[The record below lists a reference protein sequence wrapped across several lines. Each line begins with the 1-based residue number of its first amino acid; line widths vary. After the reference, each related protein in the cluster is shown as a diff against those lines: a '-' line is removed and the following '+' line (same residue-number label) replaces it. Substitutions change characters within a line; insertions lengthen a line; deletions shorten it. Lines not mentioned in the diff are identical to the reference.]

1 MSLSAGA
8 RLGPYEILEPL
19 GKGGMG
25 EVFKAKDTRLDRFVA
40 VKILPPEW
48 AQDTAMIE
56 RFDREGKAIASLNH
70 PNICALH
77 DLGRDAGV
85 SYLVMEYL
93 QGETLAAR
101 ISRGPLDLDDALDVA
116 VPIADALD
124 QAHRRGV
131 IHRDLK
137 PGNIMLTKT
146 GPKLLDFGLA
156 RTPATPGKKSSGS
169 GESGT
174 VAAVPTTPL
183 TVPGLLVGTLQY
195 MAPEQ
200 LDGLEADAR
209 TDIFAFGTV
218 LHEMITGKRAFEGKS
233 QILLISAIA
242 TNDPPPLTTAQP
254 ATPPALEHVVKT
266 CLAKNPD
273 DRWQTARDL
282 LAELKWIAGGGAA
295 ATAIMPATRR
305 SGRRSRWLLPAVA
318 TLAIG
323 VAAGLAVPAYSY
335 FQGPPPPQELRYRLW
350 PNPFLPRAQQTGFFS
365 ISADGSTVVF
375 GGDQDLT
382 PDVQGLYIGRIGDT
396 TYRRLPGADQSS
408 QPFWSPN
415 ATELAFLQGGRL
427 MKLSV
432 AGGQLQEIA
441 RVKNMLGGT
450 WSADGTILLGAPD
463 GIYRVSAEGG
473 KPELLIKKSDAESG
487 MYWPHFLPD
496 GRRFLYLSWSMEEK
510 DRAIMLGSLD
520 GAAPVKV
527 MPGASSA
534 GYTAAGLLVFQRD
547 DAVFARPFDVN
558 ALTLSGDPVRLAGGV
573 SISAANGLSGFSVS
587 RNGVLIYNEAGS
599 NPGGSDQQSRRW
611 QPMWIDGTAQ
621 ARAVGSVQV
630 YRGAEVSPDG
640 TRIAMHRHDGDGGD
654 IYVTEPSGTET
665 RLTYEP
671 ARDNSSPIWSPDGQH
686 VVFGANKDGKWG
698 LYRRLSDGRG
708 TEELLYESTRVVTP
722 MSWSKDG
729 LRIVFGVSDDSTNGD
744 LWVLTLESSS
754 GPVSKSVKPEA
765 FASTPAN
772 ETHGQI
778 SPDGR
783 WLAFASDETTAGT
796 YEIYVRPF
804 PGGAGRWQ
812 VSTTGGDWPRWVREG
827 QRLLFLSNVPENQT
841 AAPATLQS
849 VAYIVKGD
857 TFIPDPPVDVVS
869 PMRAL
874 NLTHRGGD
882 FPTYA
887 VGVKGA
893 LLIFSWVNTTPTV
906 ATPVGGPA
914 LAPTQ
919 TTPPDQEFGLTVLRH
934 WEHAAKTRKR

>member
-1 MSLSAGA
+1 MSLQAGA

-25 EVFKAKDTRLDRFVA
+25 EVFKAKDTRLDRLVA

-85 SYLVMEYL
+85 SFLVMEYL
-93 QGETLAAR
+93 QGESLAAR
-101 ISRGPLDLDDALDVA
+101 IARGPLDLDEALDVA
-116 VPIADALD
+116 VPIVDALD

-137 PGNIMLTKT
+137 PGNIMLTRT

-156 RTPATPGKKSSGS
+156 RTPALPGKKTSGS

-183 TVPGLLVGTLQY
+183 TVPGLLIGTLQY

-209 TDIFAFGTV
+209 TDIFSFGTV

-242 TNDPPPLTTAQP
+242 TNDPPLLTSVQP

-266 CLAKNPD
+266 CLAKDPE

-295 ATAIMPATRR
+295 ATAIMPARR
-305 SGRRSRWLLPAVA
+305 KPDRRLRWLLPAAAAVVVG
-318 TLAIG
+318 LA
-323 VAAGLAVPAYSY
+323 AWLAVPAYSY
-335 FQGPPPPQELRYRLW
+335 FQGPVPQQEVRYRLW
-350 PNPFLPRAQQTGFFS
+350 TTPVQPRTQQTGHFS
-365 ISADGSTVVF
+365 VSADGRAVVF
-375 GGDQDLT
+375 RGDQNQVGDT
-382 PDVQGLYIGRIGDT
+382 PGLYVGQVGDV
-396 TYRRLPGADQSS
+396 TYRRLTGTDSPA

-415 ATELAFLQGGRL
+415 ATELAFLQGDRL
-427 MKLSV
+427 LKISES
-432 AGGQLQEIA
+432 GGQPQEIA
-441 RVKNMLGGT
+441 RVRSMFGGT
-450 WSADGTILLGAPD
+450 WNANGNILLGSSD

-473 KPELLIKKSDAESG
+473 TPELLIKKAAAEAG
-487 MYWPHFLPD
+487 LHWPHFLSD
-496 GRRFLYLSWSMEEK
+496 GRRFLYVSWATEEK

-520 GAAPVKV
+520 GGEPAKVLAA
-527 MPGASSA
+527 ASSA
-534 GYTAAGLLVFQRD
+534 GYTDAGLLVFQRA
-547 DAVFARPFDVN
+547 DALFARPFDVDSV
-558 ALTLSGDPVRLAGGV
+558 TLSGEPVRLASGV
-573 SISAANGLSGFSVS
+573 WMSASNGLGGFSVS
-587 RNGVLIYNEAGS
+587 RNGVLMYHQTGLS
-599 NPGGSDQQSRRW
+599 SGSDQETRRW
-611 QPMWIDGTAQ
+611 QLIWIDGQ
-621 ARAVGSVQV
+621 IEKPVGSIQS

-640 TRIAMHRHDGDGGD
+640 TRIAVHRHSADSGD
-654 IYVTEPSGTET
+654 IYIIEPSGTEM
-665 RLTYEP
+665 RLTYDP

-686 VVFGANKDGKWG
+686 IVFGAFKDNKWV
-698 LYRRLSDGRG
+698 LVRRLSDGRG
-708 TEELLYESTRVVTP
+708 TEEVLYQSERVVTP

-729 LRIVFGVSDDSTNGD
+729 LRIVFGLSDAGANGD
-744 LWVLTLESSS
+744 LWVLTLDSAS
-754 GPVSKSVKPEA
+754 GPVSKSIKPEA

-783 WLAFASDETTAGT
+783 WLAFATDETTPGT
-796 YEIYVRPF
+796 FEIVVRPF
-804 PGGAGRWQ
+804 PAGAGRWQ
-812 VSTTGGDWPRWVREG
+812 VSLTGGDWPRWAPDE
-827 QRLLFLSNVPENQT
+827 QRLLFMTNVPENQT
-841 AAPATLQS
+841 VVASTLQS
-849 VAYIVKGD
+849 ITYRVKGD
-857 TFIPDPPVDVVS
+857 TFIPDPPMAMVS
-869 PMRAL
+869 PIRAL

-887 VGVKGA
+887 VGKKGT
-893 LLIFSWVNTTPTV
+893 LLAFAFVQSTTPT
-906 ATPVGGPA
+906 TTGNIG
-914 LAPTQ
+914 Q
-919 TTPPDQEFGLTVLRH
+919 TTAPPDQEDGLTVLKD
-934 WEHAAKTRKR
+934 WEHAVKSRKR

>member
-1 MSLSAGA
+1 MSLPAGA

-25 EVFKAKDTRLDRFVA
+25 EVFKARDSRLDRLVA

-85 SYLVMEYL
+85 SFLVMEYL

-101 ISRGPLDLDDALDVA
+101 IARGPLDLDEALDVA
-116 VPIADALD
+116 VPIVDALD

-156 RTPATPGKKSSGS
+156 RTPAPPGKKSSGS

-266 CLAKNPD
+266 CLAKNPE

-305 SGRRSRWLLPAVA
+305 PNRRSPWLLPALA

-323 VAAGLAVPAYSY
+323 LAASLAVPAYSY
-335 FQGPPPPQELRYRLW
+335 FQGSSPPPELRYRLW
-350 PNPFLPRAQQTGFFS
+350 TMPTLPRIQQTGIFS
-365 ISADGSTVVF
+365 ISAGGSAVVF
-375 GGDQDLT
+375 RGDESAV
-382 PDVQGLYIGRIGDT
+382 PDPIGLYIGRIGDVA
-396 TYRRLPGADQSS
+396 YRRLPGTDLAT
-408 QPFWSPN
+408 QPFWSPTE
-415 ATELAFLQGGRL
+415 TELAFLLGDRL
-427 MKLSV
+427 FRVSV
-432 AGGQLQEIA
+432 AGGQPQEIA

-450 WSADGTILLGAPD
+450 WSVSGTILVGSSD

-473 KPELLIKKSDAESG
+473 APELLIKKTATETG
-487 MYWPHFLPD
+487 LHWPHFLPD
-496 GRRFLYLSWSMEEK
+496 GRRFLYLSWATEER

-520 GAAPVKV
+520 GAPPAKV

-534 GYTAAGLLVFQRD
+534 GYTDAGFLVFQRG
-547 DAVFARPFDVN
+547 DAVFARPFDVDT
-558 ALTLSGDPVRLAGGV
+558 LTLSGEPFRLASGAWM
-573 SISAANGLSGFSVS
+573 SSANGLGGFSVS
-587 RNGVLIYNEAGS
+587 RNGVLIYFAAGLS
-599 NPGGSDQQSRRW
+599 GNDHQTRLW
-611 QPMWIDGTAQ
+611 QPMWVEATAETS
-621 ARAVGSVQV
+621 RAVGSIQI

-640 TRIAMHRHDGDGGD
+640 TRIALHRHIGDGGD
-654 IYVTEPSGTET
+654 IYVTEPSGTEM
-665 RLTYEP
+665 RLTYDP

-686 VVFGANKDGKWG
+686 IVFGAFKDNKWG

-708 TEELLYESTRVVTP
+708 TEEVLYESDRVVTP

-729 LRIVFGVSDDSTNGD
+729 LRIVFGISDSGANGD
-744 LWVLTLESSS
+744 LWVLTLESSG
-754 GPVSKSVKPEA
+754 GPVSKSAKPEA
-765 FASTPAN
+765 FASTPAD

-783 WLAFASDETTAGT
+783 WLAFSSDETTPGT
-796 YEIYVRPF
+796 YEIVVRPF
-804 PGGAGRWQ
+804 PSGAGRWQ
-812 VSTTGGDWPRWVREG
+812 VSMTGGKWPRWVREG
-827 QRLLFLSNVPENQT
+827 QRLLFMTNVPENQT
-841 AAPATLQS
+841 NVPSSLQS
-849 VAYIVKGD
+849 VTYRVKGD
-857 TFIPDPPVDVVS
+857 TFIADPPVVVVS
-869 PMRAL
+869 QMRAL
-874 NLTHRGGD
+874 NLPHRGGD

-887 VGVKGA
+887 VGTKGA
-893 LLIFSWVNTTPTV
+893 LLCFALVTATTPTTTGPL
-906 ATPVGGPA
+906 ASPTTP
-914 LAPTQ
+914 
-919 TTPPDQEFGLTVLRH
+919 PPDQEDGLTVIKD
-934 WEHAAKTRKR
+934 WEHALKTRKR